1 MFSNAR
7 SYALKFEKIV
17 VPMAKGQQSRLPLEI
32 AFFLAEKYSG
42 EITALTVK
50 EEMKELTW
58 SDKVR
63 IITNAYQ
70 DGKERNIKVVP
81 RVRTAR
87 NIRTG
92 IVEELKEKNYDLVLM
107 GTHRRSGLSGSLFG
121 SIGDYVMK
129 NSSTPAVIFSI
140 RRNELPYR
148 NILLPVAETIN
159 NRMAVSFALHLKQST
174 NANLFLLD
182 LRKFDEKKT
191 HGFQHLFDNLGEIH
205 TRFGD
210 GITIVRGG
218 DGGTMSTQISSAIR
232 EYSADLIVLGLR
244 FSQDRKI
251 RVNSTLKALI
261 KDSPVDSAVLRR

>member
-7 SYALKFEKIV
+7 SYVVKFEKIM

-32 AFFLAEKYSG
+32 AFYLAGKYSG

-63 IITNAYQ
+63 IITNAYE

-87 NIRTG
+87 NIKTG
-92 IVEELKEKNYDLVLM
+92 IVDELKEKNYDLVLM
-107 GTHRRSGLSGSLFG
+107 GTHRRSGLSGSTFG
-121 SIGDYVMK
+121 TIGDYVIK
-129 NSSTPAVIFSI
+129 NSTTPVVVFSI
-140 RRNELPYR
+140 KRNELPYR
-148 NILLPVAETIN
+148 NILLPVSETIN
-159 NRMAVSFALHLKQST
+159 NRMAVSFALHLMKSS
-174 NANLFLLD
+174 NASLTLLD

-205 TRFGD
+205 TRFGE
-210 GITIVRGG
+210 GITVVRGG
-218 DGGTMSTQISSAIR
+218 DGGTITNQINGAIK
-232 EYSADLIVLGLR
+232 EYSADLLVLGLR
-244 FSQDRKI
+244 FAQDRKI

-261 KDSPVDSAVLRR
+261 KESPIDTAVLRK